1 MITIDEI
8 AELEKVAELNDGHCD
23 RCHQTIKIYGYNI
36 GRSHA
41 VFLRAMAQKVAET
54 GVNNV
59 DISTIGL
66 AYSVRSQVTKLRFH
80 GLIARIKNNEG
91 AQVARHWLITHK
103 GYDFLNGNKIDEKVL
118 VYNNQVL
125 GHAGRQ
131 VNIYTILGE
140 PFDPNEPLYEE
151 LPVTPAEAKVYD
163 DVRTP
168 NSHMIVEAIYKSKH
182 YADYFIKD
190 MKYKLRINRLQM
202 GKPVTITAI
211 EYSDPDKHMGRVYP
225 DIASFQKDWKVL

>member
-80 GLIARIKNNEG
+80 GLIARIKNDEG

-140 PFDPNEPLYEE
+140 AFDPNEPLYEE
-151 LPVTPAEAKVYD
+151 LPVSPAEAKAYD
-163 DVRTP
+163 DLRT
-168 NSHMIVEAIYKSKH
+168 NSLPVIYSAVYRGSKYGTLVVGNVYTLALSKLQVGKPIFVTIKEIHMTEPR
-182 YADYFIKD
+182 
-190 MKYKLRINRLQM
+190 KYK
-202 GKPVTITAI
+202 
-211 EYSDPDKHMGRVYP
+211 
-225 DIASFQKDWKVL
+225 DIAEFQKDWKVV